1 VQGSKQFEMEFRHPV
16 TTHKKPQ
23 FVEMST
29 TKRKAVDSGLQRRVR
44 ARRESSEELEE
55 AGSVPSL
62 NSHEPTEDEDEKIDE
77 DEEV

>member
-1 VQGSKQFEMEFRHPV
+1 
-16 TTHKKPQ
+16 
-23 FVEMST
+23 MST
-29 TKRKAVDSGLQRRVR
+29 TKRKAVDSGLQRRVT

-62 NSHEPTEDEDEKIDE
+62 NGDQPTEDEDEKIDE